1 MRFDLEYDE
10 MQFADEISVSA
21 PVRMVIE
28 SDADGSYFQL
38 VGLESDGK
46 RQDGTGWFWLAV
58 AEWISID
65 IAKPIGRSA
74 VRNAH
79 AEAPEFN
86 VDARADDRAEWR
98 LQFLPA
104 AE

>member
-10 MQFADEISVSA
+10 MVFADEISISA

-28 SDADGSYFQL
+28 SDSDGSYFYL
-38 VGLESDGK
+38 VGLQSDGK
-46 RQDGTGWFWLAV
+46 RQDGTSWFWLAV
-58 AEWISID
+58 SEWISID

-79 AEAPEFN
+79 AEAPEFDA
-86 VDARADDRAEWR
+86 DARSSDRAEWA
-98 LQFLPA
+98 LQFQPA